1 MRKKASQHFKRA
13 DLHPDVLW
21 SAALRSLPP
30 ECRAWSADPRKLGFA
45 KALLGYLT
53 HLVPSADAPD
63 RSLALDCL
71 LNASIASDAELD
83 QFVAASLVPIPALL
97 QWQVFTSRG
106 STVYVWDPISGPLAT
121 FILASPSLP
130 QVSPAPRVEGAPP
143 DPEAFRFLLREK
155 LLLLAQGFHSHRGA
169 HA

>member
-1 MRKKASQHFKRA
+1 MRKKAPQQFKRA

-21 SAALRSLPP
+21 SSALRSLPP
-30 ECRAWSADPRKLGFA
+30 DCRAWSSDPCKLGFA

-53 HLVPSADAPD
+53 HLVPSANASD

-71 LNASIASDAELD
+71 LHASVAADADLD
-83 QFVAASLVPIPALL
+83 HFVAAALVPIPGVL
-97 QWQVFTSRG
+97 QWQVFTCRG
-106 STVYVWDPISGPLAT
+106 STVYVWDPISGPLAS

-130 QVSPAPRVEGAPP
+130 QVSPAPRVEGTPP

-155 LLLLAQGFHSHRGA
+155 LLLLAHGFRPHQGAFA
-169 HA
+169 

>member
-1 MRKKASQHFKRA
+1 MRKKASQQFKRA

-21 SAALRSLPP
+21 SSAFRDLPP
-30 ECRAWSADPRKLGFA
+30 ECRSWSSDPRKLVFA

-53 HLVPSADAPD
+53 HLVPSANAPD

-71 LNASIASDAELD
+71 LHASVASDAELD
-83 QFVAASLVPIPALL
+83 QFVAAALVPIPGVL
-97 QWQVFTSRG
+97 QWQVFTCRG
-106 STVYVWDPISGPLAT
+106 STVYVWDPISGPLAS

-130 QVSPAPRVEGAPP
+130 QVSPAPRVEGESP

-155 LLLLAQGFHSHRGA
+155 LLLLSHGLRPPVGA
-169 HA
+169 AA